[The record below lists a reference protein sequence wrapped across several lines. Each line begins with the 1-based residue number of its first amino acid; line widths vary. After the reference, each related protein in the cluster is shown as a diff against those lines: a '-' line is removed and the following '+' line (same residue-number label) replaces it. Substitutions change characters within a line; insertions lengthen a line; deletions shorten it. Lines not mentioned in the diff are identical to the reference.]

1 VTRRGGIKRAGD
13 VLSSIIESLKLGPG
27 LAGWRAVNSWEEI
40 AGPRYAEHTKALK
53 YEGGRLYIEVDNSAW
68 TAQLGM
74 EKPLLLRKIAE
85 KVGPG
90 VVRDLMFVVAGRPAR
105 EEDT

>member
-1 VTRRGGIKRAGD
+1 MKRAGD

-27 LAGWRAVNSWEEI
+27 LAGWRAVTAWNEI
-40 AGPRYAEHTKALK
+40 AGPRYAEHTKARR
-53 YEGGRLYIEVDNSAW
+53 YEGGRLYVEVDNSAW
-68 TAQLGM
+68 MAQLGM
-74 EKPLLLRKIAE
+74 DKPMLLNKISE

-90 VVRDLMFVVAGRPAR
+90 VVRDLMFVVAGRSAR